1 MTTPAVP
8 RQSTETVV
16 VLEASLDDCNPQVIG
31 YVLERALELGAL
43 DAYAAPVQMK
53 KGRPG
58 VVVTLLVR
66 PAQREE
72 MIALLLRETT
82 TLGVRATPTER
93 IVLEREFITAMTEFG
108 AIRMKAAANGE
119 KAMPEYEDCRAAARR
134 YDVSIQGV
142 MDAARRAW
150 FEKQNKH

>member
-1 MTTPAVP
+1 V
-8 RQSTETVV
+8 TETIV
-16 VLEASLDDCNPQVIG
+16 VLEASLDDCNPQVVG

-53 KGRPG
+53 KFRPG

-72 MIALLLRETT
+72 MVALLLRETT

-93 IVLEREFITAMTEFG
+93 IVLEREFITLTTEFG
-108 AIRMKAAANGE
+108 AIRLKAAANGE
-119 KAMPEYEDCRAAARR
+119 KATPEYEDCRAAARR
-134 YDVSIQGV
+134 YDVSIHSV

-150 FEKQNKH
+150 FKIQNKR